1 MTLTFYVEPGVAV
14 AITVGIVVYAVLM
27 RLERRSAA
35 HTHTVS
41 AVGYESHPSSV

>member
-35 HTHTVS
+35 HTHTV
-41 AVGYESHPSSV
+41 GYESHPSSV